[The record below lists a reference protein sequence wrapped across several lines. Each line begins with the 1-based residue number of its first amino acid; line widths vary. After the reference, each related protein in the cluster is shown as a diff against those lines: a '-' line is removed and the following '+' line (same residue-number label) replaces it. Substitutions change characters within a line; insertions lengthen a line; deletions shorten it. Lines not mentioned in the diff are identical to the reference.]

1 MPNLNKNT
9 DMSGIMINGVFQ
21 TWDKY
26 TAKHKKKTRAK
37 NTISQSDKL
46 INRLNAELNMGIPLG
61 MKIRQLN
68 PTRHQL
74 SAGSFKWTFSDNF
87 SLYGST
93 LSMRELLQAKE
104 LEITYTGSA
113 GLSSHPSSLLD
124 IQPTV

>member
-1 MPNLNKNT
+1 
-9 DMSGIMINGVFQ
+9 MSGVITNGVFE
-21 TWDKY
+21 TWDEY
-26 TAKHKKKTRAK
+26 LARTKKKIRAK
-37 NTISQSDKL
+37 NAISQSDKL
-46 INRLNAELNMGIPLG
+46 INRLNAKFNMGIPLG

-87 SLYGST
+87 SMYGST